1 MSSVV
6 IAGDTSGTVTLVAP
20 AVAGTTT
27 LTLPTANGTVLT
39 SASSVAAS
47 QLPTGSVLQVVQ
59 TTSRSTFSTTSSS
72 LVATGFIGTITPS
85 KTSSKILVM
94 INGGQWRYTPV
105 SSSEQL
111 AQLYRS
117 IGGGAYSSVNNDFDE
132 IFISPAAA
140 LSAIPHSFV
149 FLDSPSTT
157 SSVSYQP
164 YWRNNTGSGT
174 IYYNFASIMITMTLI
189 EVAA

>member
-1 MSSVV
+1 MAKLVLNGS
-6 IAGDTSGTVTLVAP
+6 TSGSVTLDVP
-20 AVAGTTT
+20 AVSGTTT
-27 LTLPTANGTVLT
+27 LTLPSTSGTVVT
-39 SASSVAAS
+39 TNTIPA
-47 QLPTGSVLQVVQ
+47 GSILQVVQ
-59 TTSRSTFSTTSSS
+59 ATTRNTLSTTSSS

-117 IGGGAYSSVNNDFDE
+117 IGGAAYASVNNDFDE

-140 LSAIPHSFV
+140 ISAIPHSFV
-149 FLDSPSTT
+149 FLDSPATT
-157 SSVSYQP
+157 SAVAYQP
-164 YWRNNTGSGT
+164 YWRNSSGSGT
-174 IYYNFASIMITMTLI
+174 INYNFASIMITMTLI

>member
-1 MSSVV
+1 MSKISLTPN
-6 IAGDTSGTVTLVAP
+6 ASGT
-20 AVAGTTT
+20 GTFTIASPNSSTDRT
-27 LTLPTANGTVLT
+27 LTLPDNTGTILT
-39 SASSVAAS
+39 SASNTNFPA
-47 QLPTGSVLQVVQ
+47 GSVLQVVQ
-59 TTSRSTFSTTSSS
+59 ATTRNTLSTTSSS

-105 SSSEQL
+105 SGSEQL

-117 IGGGAYSSVNNDFDE
+117 IGGGAYASVNNDFDE

-140 LSAIPHSFV
+140 TSAIPHSFV

-157 SSVSYQP
+157 SAVSYQP
-164 YWRNNTGSGT
+164 YWKNNSGSGT
-174 IYYNFASIMITMTLI
+174 ISYNFASIMITMTLMEI
-189 EVAA
+189 AA

>member
-1 MSSVV
+1 MSS
-6 IAGDTSGTVTLVAP
+6 ITISGDTSGSVILQAP
-20 AVAGTTT
+20 SVAGSTT
-27 LTLPTANGTVLT
+27 LTLPTTTGTLVT
-39 SASSVAAS
+39 SNAM
-47 QLPTGSVLQVVQ
+47 PTGSVLQVVQ
-59 TTSRSTFSTTSSS
+59 ATTRNTLSTTSSS

-105 SSSEQL
+105 SGSEQL

-117 IGGGAYSSVNNDFDE
+117 IGGGAYASVNNDFDE

-140 LSAIPHSFV
+140 TSAIPHSFV

-157 SSVSYQP
+157 SAVSYQP
-164 YWRNNTGSGT
+164 YWRNSSGSGT
-174 IYYNFASIMITMTLI
+174 ISYNFASIMITMTLMEI
-189 EVAA
+189 AA